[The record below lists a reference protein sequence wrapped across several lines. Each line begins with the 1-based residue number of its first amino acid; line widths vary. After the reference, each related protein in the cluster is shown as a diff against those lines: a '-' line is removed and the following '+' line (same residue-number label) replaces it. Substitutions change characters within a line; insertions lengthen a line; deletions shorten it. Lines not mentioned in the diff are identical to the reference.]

1 MGRARVLAVNQ
12 LGFTAAGPIGALL
25 SGFAAARF
33 GPENALA
40 LFGLGM
46 LALVGSVALA
56 SGVTRME

>member
-1 MGRARVLAVNQ
+1 MLAVNQ

-40 LFGLGM
+40 IFGVGM
-46 LALVGSVALA
+46 LVLVGA
-56 SGVTRME
+56 VTLSSNIVRME